1 MSDTPSPRIAIVD
14 DNPAT
19 LYSTS
24 RVLRA
29 AGFQVREAM
38 TGEAALGLAL
48 EGTDLMLLDV
58 NLPDMHGFEISRHLR
73 SDPRTSRLPIVHLS
87 ATFVTEIDKARGL
100 DAGGDGYLTHP
111 VEPPVLIATVN
122 AFLRA
127 RRAEDDLR
135 TSEAKFRAVFD
146 SASGGIL
153 LLNEDMIYLD
163 VNPEVCRLL
172 GRNREEIVGQPLS
185 AFMDPESQVN
195 LEDISRTLEAKGSW
209 QGVFP
214 LRKDESGTLVHLE
227 WSISAH
233 SFPGVRMAIVTD
245 ITERVRLQSQ
255 RDELLASERKA
266 RAEAERANRLKD
278 EFLGTLSHE
287 LRTPLN
293 AILLRTQALRQS
305 VHDPEKVERGL
316 AAIERNTQLQAR
328 LISDLLDVSRIMSG
342 KLRLDVEPIDLAA
355 TIRSALEI
363 LSPALEAKGL
373 RLKTSID
380 RNAATISGDPGRLHQ
395 VIWNLVNNAVKF
407 TPQGGEISVALRRVA
422 GEVEITVSDT
432 GQGIKPELLP
442 HLFERFR
449 QGDVS
454 SNRSHG
460 GLGLGLAIVKHLVEM
475 HGGTAR
481 AHSAGPDKGAT
492 FSVVLPNELFNR
504 QSETSAP
511 SALQRHDNELAR
523 LDGVRILVVD
533 DDIDAASA
541 ISQIL
546 EGNGAQLATANDVDT
561 ALDELARFAP
571 DVLVSDIG
579 MPGRDGYD
587 LIREVR
593 ARGFT
598 HQALP
603 AIALTALARPE
614 DRRRALLAGYQIH
627 LSKPTDATELS
638 AAIATLVGRTG
649 IGDRTEDRKLS
660 AD

>member
-1 MSDTPSPRIAIVD
+1 MPDTPTPRIAIID

-24 RVLRA
+24 RVLRS
-29 AGFQVREAM
+29 AGFEVREGM
-38 TGEAALGLAL
+38 TGEAALGFAN
-48 EGTDLMLLDV
+48 EGADLMLLDV
-58 NLPDMHGFEISRHLR
+58 NLPDMHGFDISRHLR
-73 SDPRTSRLPIVHLS
+73 NDPRTARLPIIHLS

-146 SASGGIL
+146 NASGGIL
-153 LLNEDMIYLD
+153 LLDEDMTFLD
-163 VNPEVCRLL
+163 VNPKVCRVLA
-172 GRNREEIVGQPLS
+172 RNREEIIRQPLS
-185 AFMDPESQVN
+185 AFTDPESHVN
-195 LEDISRTLEAKGSW
+195 LAEISRTLEAKGFW
-209 QGVFP
+209 QGIFP
-214 LRKDESGTLVHLE
+214 LRKDDSGDLVHLD
-227 WSISAH
+227 WNISAH

-245 ITERVRLQSQ
+245 ITERVRLELQ

-266 RAEAERANRLKD
+266 RSEAERANRLKD

-305 VHDPEKVERGL
+305 VGDPEKVERGL

-363 LSPALEAKGL
+363 LAPALEAKGL
-373 RLKTSID
+373 KLKTLID

-395 VIWNLVNNAVKF
+395 VIWNLVNNAIKF
-407 TPQGGEISVALRRVA
+407 TPQGGEISVALKRVA

-454 SNRSHG
+454 ANRTHG

-481 AHSAGPDKGAT
+481 AYSAGPGKGAT
-492 FSVVLPNELFNR
+492 FTVVLPNEIVDR
-504 QSETSAP
+504 DSEAEARAP
-511 SALQRHDNELAR
+511 TQRHETELAR

-533 DDIDAASA
+533 DDVDAAA
-541 ISQIL
+541 AMSQIL
-546 EGNGAQLATANDVDT
+546 ESHGAQLATANDVDT
-561 ALDELARFAP
+561 ALDELTRFSP

-627 LSKPTDATELS
+627 LAKPTDATELS
-638 AAIATLVGRTG
+638 AAIATLIGRTG
-649 IGDRTEDRKLS
+649 IDESAQERKLS